1 MRSELRGRDLLS
13 LRDLTRQEIE
23 LVFEATTELK
33 TLAKMGHFPR
43 LLEGKTLAMVFQK
56 TSTRTRVSFEVA
68 MAHLGGHALFLSAN
82 DLQLRIG
89 ETILDTARVLGRY
102 VDGIMARVY
111 GHQDVVDLAEGSRAP
126 VINGLSDFTHP
137 CQGLT
142 DFYTILEHKGKLSGL
157 TLAYVGDGNNVA
169 NSLIF
174 GGTKLGLHVRLGT
187 PSKYRPPEEVL
198 KTAEKFASESGG
210 SLEIFEDPVQAV
222 SDADVVYTDTWVS
235 MGQEKEKEERLKVF
249 QPYQLSSKLL
259 KHAKKDAIVMHCL
272 PAHRGLE
279 ITDEVM
285 DGPQSVIFDQA
296 ENRLHVQ
303 KAILALLL

>member
-1 MRSELRGRDLLS
+1 MNSALRGRDLLS
-13 LRDLTRQEIE
+13 LKDLTRQEIE
-23 LVFEATTELK
+23 LIFDATGQLK
-33 TLAKMGHFPR
+33 TLSKMGNFPH

-68 MAHLGGHALFLSAN
+68 MAQLGGQALFLSAT
-82 DLQLRIG
+82 DLQLRVG

-111 GHQDVVDLAEGSRAP
+111 GHQDVVDLAEGSPVP

-142 DFYTILEHKGKLSGL
+142 DFYTILEHKGRLAGL
-157 TLAYVGDGNNVA
+157 TLTYVGDGNNVA
-169 NSLIF
+169 HSLIF
-174 GGTKLGLHVRLGT
+174 GGTRLGMHVRLGT
-187 PSKYRPPEEVL
+187 PSRYRPALEVMQAAL
-198 KTAEKFASESGG
+198 KFAGESGG

-222 SDADVVYTDTWVS
+222 QGADVVYTDTWVS

-249 QPYQLSSKLL
+249 QTYQLSSELL

-285 DGPQSVIFDQA
+285 DGVQSVIFDQA

-303 KAILALLL
+303 KAILALLF

>member
-1 MRSELRGRDLLS
+1 MNSELRGRDLLS
-13 LRDLTRQEIE
+13 LRDLTRPEME
-23 LVFEATTELK
+23 LIFKSALELK
-33 TLAKMGHFPR
+33 TMAKMGYFPR

-111 GHQDVVDLAEGSRAP
+111 AHQDVVELAEGSRAP

-142 DFYTILEHKGKLSGL
+142 DFFTIWEHKGKLSGL
-157 TLAYVGDGNNVA
+157 TLAYVGDTNNVA
-169 NSLIF
+169 NSLIL
-174 GGTKLGLHVRLGT
+174 GGTRLGLHIRLGT
-187 PSKYRPPEEVL
+187 PSKYGPTEEIL
-198 KTAEKFASESGG
+198 KTAQKFASESGG
-210 SLEIFEDPVQAV
+210 SLSIFEDPVQAV
-222 SDADVVYTDTWVS
+222 SSADVVYTDTWVS
-235 MGQEKEKEERLKVF
+235 MGQEKEKEERLRVF
-249 QPYQLSSKLL
+249 QPYQLSEELL
-259 KHAKKDAIVMHCL
+259 QHAKKDAIVMHCL
-272 PAHRGLE
+272 PAHRGFE

-285 DGPQSVIFDQA
+285 DGPQSVIFEQA

>member
-1 MRSELRGRDLLS
+1 MRSELKGRDLLS
-13 LRDLTRQEIE
+13 LKDLSRQEIE
-23 LVFEATTELK
+23 LIFEATTELK
-33 TLAKMGHFPR
+33 TLAKMGNFPK

-102 VDGIMARVY
+102 VDGIMARVF
-111 GHQDVVDLAEGSRAP
+111 GHQDVLDLAEGSRAP

-157 TLAYVGDGNNVA
+157 TIAYVGDGNNVA

-174 GGTKLGLHVRLGT
+174 GGTILGLHVRLGT

-198 KTAEKFASESGG
+198 KKASEFATKSGG
-210 SLEIFEDPVQAV
+210 SLEIFEDPQKAV
-222 SDADVVYTDTWVS
+222 RDADVVYTDTWVS

-249 QPYQLSSKLL
+249 QPYQLSPELL
-259 KHAKKDAIVMHCL
+259 KLAKKDAIVMHCL

-279 ITDEVM
+279 ITDDVM

>member
-1 MRSELRGRDLLS
+1 MNSELRGRDLLS
-13 LRDLTRQEIE
+13 LRDLTRPEME
-23 LVFEATTELK
+23 LIFEAATELK

-68 MAHLGGHALFLSAN
+68 MAQLGGHALFLSAN

-89 ETILDTARVLGRY
+89 ETILDTARVLSRY
-102 VDGIMARVY
+102 VNGIMARVY
-111 GHQDVVDLAEGSRAP
+111 AHQDVVELAEGSRVP
-126 VINGLSDFTHP
+126 VINALSDFTHP

-142 DFYTILEHKGKLSGL
+142 DFFTIRERKGKLSGL
-157 TLAYVGDGNNVA
+157 VLAYVGDTNNVA

-174 GGTKLGLHVRLGT
+174 GGTKLGLHIRLGT
-187 PSKYRPPEEVL
+187 PSKYGPKEEVF
-198 KTAEKFASESGG
+198 KTAQQFASESGG
-210 SLEIFEDPVQAV
+210 SISVFEDPKKAI

-235 MGQEKEKEERLKVF
+235 MGQEKEKEERLRVF
-249 QPYQLSSKLL
+249 QPYQLSRELL
-259 KHAKKDAIVMHCL
+259 QHAKKDAIVMHCL

-285 DGPQSVIFDQA
+285 DGPQSVIFEQA